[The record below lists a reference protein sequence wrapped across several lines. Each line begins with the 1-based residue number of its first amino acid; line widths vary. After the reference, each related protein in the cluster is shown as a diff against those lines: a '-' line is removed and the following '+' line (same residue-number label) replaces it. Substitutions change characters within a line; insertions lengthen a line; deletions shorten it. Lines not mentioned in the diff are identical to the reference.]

1 MLYQA
6 SIIYS
11 RSSMW
16 PSQRAEDSASDE
28 TQLGQC
34 ISGILELS
42 QHYIQTN
49 RPHLRFVVFPLFLAG
64 FASNMA
70 EQKMLALQL
79 IKSFESHS
87 AGRNTTTIRKLL
99 QVVFQRQRQSLTD
112 FGTPWT
118 VDWTEVM
125 REERLEVVN
134 FGF

>member
-1 MLYQA
+1 
-6 SIIYS
+6 
-11 RSSMW
+11 MW
-16 PSQRAEDSASDE
+16 PSQRAEASPADE
-28 TQLGQC
+28 TQLAQC

-49 RPHLRFVVFPLFLAG
+49 RPHLRFVIFHLFLAG
-64 FASNMA
+64 FASNIA

-79 IKSFESHS
+79 IESFESHS
-87 AGRNTTTIRKLL
+87 AGHNTTTYWNLL
-99 QVVFQRQRQSLTD
+99 QVVYQRQRQSVME